1 MFDLRYHVVSLAA
14 VFLALVIG
22 ILLGVGISETGRV
35 DTIER
40 DSYEQRISDLEDE
53 VHAAKAEDVS
63 SERDRRAAQEL
74 IARAYPALMENRLAG
89 MRVARIYV
97 GPAGDGAIP
106 SGVDALLADGGAGGA
121 PYLRALKVPIDPD
134 AIERAL
140 GGHPELVRYQGP
152 DRFDELGAGLADELL
167 SEGDTPLW
175 DALSRQLV
183 LNEEGSSQHPP
194 DAVVVARTVEPQQG
208 ETAALLAGFY
218 KRLASGGVPV
228 VAVEAVETRPSG
240 VPYYRRQGL
249 ATVDSIDTRT
259 GRLAAALV
267 LGGAPAGSYGVKDT
281 ADQILPQEI
290 EPVQPPATTGA
301 GG

>member
-14 VFLALVIG
+14 VFVALVIG

-40 DSYEQRISDLEDE
+40 DSYEQRIADLESE
-53 VHAAKAEDVS
+53 VQAAKAEDVA
-63 SERDRRAAQEL
+63 SEHERRAAQDV

-89 MRVARIYV
+89 MRVARVYV
-97 GPAGDGAIP
+97 GPAGGGAIP
-106 SGVDALLADGGAGGA
+106 SGVDALLADGDAGGA
-121 PYLRALKVPIDPD
+121 PFLRALKVPIDPD
-134 AIERAL
+134 AIEGAL
-140 GGHPELVRYQGP
+140 EGRPELARYVGP

-183 LNEEGSSQHPP
+183 LNEEGSNQHPP
-194 DAVVVARTVEPQQG
+194 DAVVVARTVEPQEG
-208 ETAALLAGFY
+208 ETAALLEGFY

-228 VAVEAVETRPSG
+228 VAVEATETRPSG
-240 VPYYRRQGL
+240 VPFYRRQGL
-249 ATVDSIDTRT
+249 ATVDSIDTRI

-267 LGGAPAGSYGVKDT
+267 LAGAPAGSYGVKGT

-290 EPVQPPATTGA
+290 EPVQPPTTAGA

>member
-40 DSYEQRISDLEDE
+40 DSYEQRIADLEGE
-53 VHAAKAEDVS
+53 VAAAEAEDVA
-63 SERDRRAAQEL
+63 SERERRAAQEL

-89 MRVARIYV
+89 KRVARIYV
-97 GPAGDGAIP
+97 GPAGDGPIP
-106 SGVDALLADGGAGGA
+106 SGVDALLADGDAGGA
-121 PYLRALKVPIDPD
+121 PYLRALKVPIDPE

-183 LNEEGSSQHPP
+183 LNEEGSGQHPP
-194 DAVVVARTVEPQQG
+194 DGVIVARTVEPQQG
-208 ETAALLAGFY
+208 ATAALLTGFY
-218 KRLASGGVPV
+218 KRLAAGGIPV
-228 VAVEAVETRPSG
+228 VAAEATETRPSG
-240 VPYYRRQGL
+240 VPFYRSQGL

-267 LGGAPAGSYGVKDT
+267 LAGAPAGSYGVKGT
-281 ADQILPQEI
+281 ADEILPQEI